1 MGRGLKINFF
11 LRGIRTGG
19 REELCHR
26 GTRTGVAGREELV
39 SQWIRTGVAGR
50 KERLS
55 QRVHDRGSGQGRT
68 FIPERQLGVSL
79 ETV

>member
-1 MGRGLKINFF
+1 MYTVTVHISWVIITYFIF
-11 LRGIRTGG
+11 HISF
-19 REELCHR
+19 HIS
-26 GTRTGVAGREELV
+26 GVADREELV

-55 QRVHDRGSGQGRT
+55 QRDQDRGSGQGRT
-68 FIPERQLGVSL
+68 FIPERQLGGSL